1 MAIEDKIDALTK
13 AINDL
18 AAVTKAINDLVAV
31 QREAFDFHKE
41 TRQELRDSIGRIVAA
56 NADTP
61 EAEPETETPKP
72 KTEKPK
78 AAAKTEKPKAAAK
91 TEEPEAEAP
100 TAAEVRDAVFKVR
113 DTIGKTEAVTLIKK
127 VAGVEKL
134 GEVKPAKYA
143 ALISACTDALD
154 ALGAEGEGPA
164 EDDI

>member
-1 MAIEDKIDALTK
+1 MIPQAALVTGGAKRLGRAAALALADAGF
-13 AINDL
+13 A
-18 AAVTKAINDLVAV
+18 VAV
-31 QREAFDFHKE
+31 HCNG
-41 TRQELRDSIGRIVAA
+41 SVA
-56 NADTP
+56 
-61 EAEPETETPKP
+61 
-72 KTEKPK
+72 
-78 AAAKTEKPKAAAK
+78 
-91 TEEPEAEAP
+91 EAEA

-164 EDDI
+164 VDDI